1 MVAAHSRWRAVAE
14 TSNLASVVGPRVRFL
29 CLDADETH
37 VVLGANTGSLYVFAR
52 RRASADATEDP
63 SSEPLAAR
71 RIDADSDDDKEADE
85 EDPEDPER
93 DAEGPLRF
101 LTMVSPTDAPPIEPL
116 IDKPTGPTGP
126 GSGSVTG
133 RSDPSVCASRRN
145 ATPALAA
152 AKLHPGGGMCAV
164 ANAAGVVQ
172 VLAFPFAFELEA
184 RGDGETRASPSPR
197 GFAEHQRSVPG
208 RVVAQVPHAHAGKSV
223 TWLEWSA
230 DGRRLASGDDRGALC
245 VTDITA
251 PSRPFDGT
259 GTSPS
264 SRVPMTP
271 TELLTT
277 AAVTSVFETKSGA
290 ITQASFDANGAVAAV
305 SAADGAFALSVASGI
320 RPRLGAKPRVGP
332 FGACFHA
339 RAAQTVN
346 ADVERDASRAPD
358 GNASWLIAARPGRR
372 LWVAETWLDEDSAP
386 VTRVA
391 ATLRPAVPPPSY
403 APGAVLSDDQN
414 ETKAKPRKFE
424 FGVIRPL
431 GDVCALIVCDRAVAL
446 LDVAGGSMLD
456 LFPTGDPGARDVA
469 FGARDVATS
478 GAKAF
483 VLCERPGEAVVWCL
497 EAPASPIQLTRA
509 VADAAAA
516 DGGAEA
522 ATRALFLATRLR
534 VAEPGLL
541 EDARGRLSA
550 LSALLPEP
558 PTVADATTRGF
569 EESPGGEALR
579 ELASALEA
587 YEAFVATV
595 PADTVP
601 PPRRKRRNAS
611 SVVSGKRTS
620 ADTQKS
626 VSAASTVPGNAV
638 VPETPGVAR
647 RAAPATSAPA
657 VSAVSAVSAETAP
670 VETYPPAASST
681 KFFFYNPRSGFVRN
695 GPGVGGLETAAAD
708 ATVFPKNADAAADAR
723 KERRPAGT
731 AARRRAKI
739 VDDIAAAPE
748 FEETA
753 FEETAETFE
762 AEAALFT
769 ARLEEDRADAL
780 AALAALEAG
789 EAEAPEDA
797 GAGGAPFSRWSAY
810 APWDLADASEA
821 RRDATDTNAAFAK
834 TGLAARTSRADE
846 ALDEAL
852 GVSPSPADRRR
863 DARRRARRRR
873 FDAAA
878 AAAAALA
885 FARRSLDA
893 GALVPLLR
901 RWRSA
906 RDGDDAEARQLEDSR
921 EGRLDDSFVSQEME
935 ESAEGVSLALADA
948 AARAVADADAALA
961 RAEARLEA
969 AEEELGLLGDDDAA
983 AADPAAAAAAA
994 LAARDARFAEA
1005 ERPSTGSPKSPP
1017 ASDDEAEAEAETSK
1031 TKKKEKGEAATLAMR
1046 RALRDVVSA
1055 AEEAARARAFAAKA
1069 PAREKDGAALARRAE
1084 ARGAA
1089 AREALDA
1096 HLAPFPPTGSRDG
1109 IDALACLRAAVEGD
1123 EALQAL
1129 ASETI
1134 VSPGGAALAA
1144 RVAELALRLSDARVA
1159 RAARARAA
1167 ARALAPLEAHLARPP
1182 VRALGR
1188 FPQLRALL
1196 KAERLFARDPARGAR
1211 SLRALPFVKEIDRA
1225 ISNDSEKTRNDDANG
1240 RNDSRWRLADANA
1253 FEATVAPFLE
1263 ERGDWGA
1270 RVAFAT
1276 ARCPRCALPL
1286 RARESFEIAG
1296 DGSNLRVTSPFFA
1309 EDSKEDSKEDASAF
1323 SDPNDAAGSDAADAT
1338 RRKKN
1343 SLVAFP
1349 CGHAFHARC
1358 VPEEA
1363 CVECLRLRGER
1374 LPSPAPAAHREGVAV
1389 NAALEALFPSF

>member
-1 MVAAHSRWRAVAE
+1 
-14 TSNLASVVGPRVRFL
+14 
-29 CLDADETH
+29 
-37 VVLGANTGSLYVFAR
+37 
-52 RRASADATEDP
+52 
-63 SSEPLAAR
+63 
-71 RIDADSDDDKEADE
+71 
-85 EDPEDPER
+85 
-93 DAEGPLRF
+93 
-101 LTMVSPTDAPPIEPL
+101 
-116 IDKPTGPTGP
+116 
-126 GSGSVTG
+126 
-133 RSDPSVCASRRN
+133 
-145 ATPALAA
+145 
-152 AKLHPGGGMCAV
+152 MCAV

-197 GFAEHQRSVPG
+197 GFAAHQRSVPG

-611 SVVSGKRTS
+611 SVVSGKTTV

-789 EAEAPEDA
+789 EAEAPDDSARAALRFRA
-797 GAGGAPFSRWSAY
+797 GART
-810 APWDLADASEA
+810 
-821 RRDATDTNAAFAK
+821 RR
-834 TGLAARTSRADE
+834 GI
-846 ALDEAL
+846 
-852 GVSPSPADRRR
+852 SPT
-863 DARRRARRRR
+863 RRRR
-873 FDAAA
+873 VETRRIRRI
-878 AAAAALA
+878 
-885 FARRSLDA
+885 RRS
-893 GALVPLLR
+893 R
-901 RWRSA
+901 RRVSPRERLAPTKRSTKRSA
-906 RDGDDAEARQLEDSR
+906 S
-921 EGRLDDSFVSQEME
+921 
-935 ESAEGVSLALADA
+935 
-948 AARAVADADAALA
+948 
-961 RAEARLEA
+961 
-969 AEEELGLLGDDDAA
+969 
-983 AADPAAAAAAA
+983 
-994 LAARDARFAEA
+994 
-1005 ERPSTGSPKSPP
+1005 
-1017 ASDDEAEAEAETSK
+1017 
-1031 TKKKEKGEAATLAMR
+1031 
-1046 RALRDVVSA
+1046 
-1055 AEEAARARAFAAKA
+1055 
-1069 PAREKDGAALARRAE
+1069 
-1084 ARGAA
+1084 
-1089 AREALDA
+1089 
-1096 HLAPFPPTGSRDG
+1096 
-1109 IDALACLRAAVEGD
+1109 
-1123 EALQAL
+1123 
-1129 ASETI
+1129 
-1134 VSPGGAALAA
+1134 
-1144 RVAELALRLSDARVA
+1144 
-1159 RAARARAA
+1159 
-1167 ARALAPLEAHLARPP
+1167 
-1182 VRALGR
+1182 
-1188 FPQLRALL
+1188 
-1196 KAERLFARDPARGAR
+1196 
-1211 SLRALPFVKEIDRA
+1211 
-1225 ISNDSEKTRNDDANG
+1225 
-1240 RNDSRWRLADANA
+1240 
-1253 FEATVAPFLE
+1253 
-1263 ERGDWGA
+1263 
-1270 RVAFAT
+1270 
-1276 ARCPRCALPL
+1276 
-1286 RARESFEIAG
+1286 
-1296 DGSNLRVTSPFFA
+1296 
-1309 EDSKEDSKEDASAF
+1309 
-1323 SDPNDAAGSDAADAT
+1323 
-1338 RRKKN
+1338 
-1343 SLVAFP
+1343 
-1349 CGHAFHARC
+1349 
-1358 VPEEA
+1358 
-1363 CVECLRLRGER
+1363 LRLRR
-1374 LPSPAPAAHREGVAV
+1374 TAFAD
-1389 NAALEALFPSF
+1389 